1 MRKCGAKTKK
11 GDKCQHQAGQG
22 TDHLGTGK
30 CRLHG
35 GASKGAPKGNKYAQ
49 KHGIYSKLFSHEELT
64 AANEMQGSVENELAI
79 ARLQLFRLLQMEQK
93 QGNSLQIDKVEEKTI
108 VQDEKTQEKE
118 KQKKAFLKDLLK
130 GAKAAGEEYDP
141 DGDEEY
147 MDRNSEGYFFRDEDK
162 DEDYEESE
170 SEVFERKRTYQRRDF
185 SNEFV
190 RLTSLIARLEQQIL
204 HSTKTKAEIRI
215 IEVTGNK
222 TDDADDKLTDTELDK
237 EIQELIGG
245 FSL

>member
-1 MRKCGAKTKK
+1 MRKCGAKTKN

>member
-22 TDHLGTGK
+22 TDHLGTGR

-35 GASKGAPKGNKYAQ
+35 GASKGAPKGNKHAQ
-49 KHGIYSKLFSHEELT
+49 KHGIYSKLFSDEEIT
-64 AANEMQGSVENELAI
+64 AAKEMQGSVENELAI
-79 ARLQLFRLLQMEQK
+79 ARLQLVRLLQMEQK

-118 KQKKAFLKDLLK
+118 KEKKAFLKQLLK

-147 MDRNSEGYFFRDEDK
+147 MGRNSEGYFFRDK
-162 DEDYEESE
+162 DEADEEDTE

-185 SNEFV
+185 QNEFV
-190 RLTSLIARLEQQIL
+190 RLMSLIARLEQQIL

>member
-11 GDKCQHQAGQG
+11 GDKCQNPQGHG
-22 TDHLGTGK
+22 TDHVGTGR

-35 GASKGAPKGNKYAQ
+35 GASKGAPKGSQNAL

-64 AANEMQGSVENELAI
+64 AAKEMQGSVENELAI

-93 QGNSLQIDKVEEKTI
+93 QGDSLQIDKVEEKTI
-108 VQDEKTQEKE
+108 VQDETTKEKE
-118 KQKKAFLKDLLK
+118 KEKKAFLKHLLRS
-130 GAKAAGEEYDP
+130 AKEAGEHYDP
-141 DGDEEY
+141 DGDEDY
-147 MDRNSEGYFFRDEDK
+147 MARNSEGYFFQDRDK
-162 DEDYEESE
+162 DEVEDEDE

-185 SNEFV
+185 HGEFV

>member
-49 KHGIYSKLFSHEELT
+49 KHGIYSKLFSDEEIT
-64 AANEMQGSVENELAI
+64 AAKEMQGSVENELAI
-79 ARLQLFRLLQMEQK
+79 ARLQLVRLLQMEQK

-162 DEDYEESE
+162 DENYEESE

>member
-1 MRKCGAKTKK
+1 MKVCGAKTKAGK
-11 GDKCQHQAGQG
+11 KCQYLAGHG

-35 GASKGAPKGNKYAQ
+35 GASKGPPKGNKHAQ
-49 KHGIYSKLFSHEELT
+49 KHGIYSKLFSIEEMD
-64 AANEMQGSVENELAI
+64 AAKEMQGSVENELAI
-79 ARLQLFRLLQMEQK
+79 ARLQLVRLLQREQRY
-93 QGNSLQIDKVEEKTI
+93 GDSLQIEKVEEKTI
-108 VQDEKTQEKE
+108 VQDEQTKEKE
-118 KQKKAFLKDLLK
+118 KEKKAFLKHLLK
-130 GAKAAGEEYDP
+130 SAKEAGENYDP

-147 MDRNSEGYFFRDEDK
+147 MRRNSEGYFFQDGDSDEDEDK
-162 DEDYEESE
+162 AE

-185 SNEFV
+185 QNEFV

-204 HSTKTKAEIRI
+204 QSSKTKAEIKI

-222 TDDADDKLTDTELDK
+222 TDDADDKLTDTELDQ

>member
-22 TDHLGTGK
+22 TDHLWTGK

>member
-11 GDKCQHQAGQG
+11 GDKCQHQAGPG
-22 TDHLGTGK
+22 TDHLGTSK

-130 GAKAAGEEYDP
+130 GAKAAGEDYDP
-141 DGDEEY
+141 D
-147 MDRNSEGYFFRDEDK
+147 RDE
-162 DEDYEESE
+162 
-170 SEVFERKRTYQRRDF
+170 
-185 SNEFV
+185 
-190 RLTSLIARLEQQIL
+190 
-204 HSTKTKAEIRI
+204 
-215 IEVTGNK
+215 
-222 TDDADDKLTDTELDK
+222 
-237 EIQELIGG
+237 
-245 FSL
+245 